1 MAVNQGW
8 VVRFHY
14 ESGSYGGK
22 KRSDLGE
29 QRVAHVVA
37 ASNDAAT
44 LTAALNNNG
53 AAPPA
58 GWPAA
63 PAGVVLVI
71 DSVGSSSPA
80 QFLT

>member
-1 MAVNQGW
+1 MAVSQGW
-8 VVRFHY
+8 EVRFHY

-29 QRVAHVVA
+29 RRVVVIA
-37 ASNDAAT
+37 AANDAAT
-44 LTAALNNNG
+44 LTSVLNADG
-53 AAPPA
+53 Y
-58 GWPAA
+58 AA
-63 PAGVVLVI
+63 PAGTVLVI